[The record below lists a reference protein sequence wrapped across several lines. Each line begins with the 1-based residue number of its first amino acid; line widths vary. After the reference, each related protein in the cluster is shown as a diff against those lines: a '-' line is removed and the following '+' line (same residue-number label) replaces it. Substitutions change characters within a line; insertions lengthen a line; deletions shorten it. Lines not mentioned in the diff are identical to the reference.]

1 MKTKHLIF
9 ITEIIVISLLF
20 SACLKEDELVRPFTT
35 FKPVAIDDS
44 WTLSYPSAENIDS
57 MALVEVYNDLYAH
70 EKAWMVKSFLVFRN
84 GKLIAESYLKDD
96 AEIDH
101 YNAIWSCTKQVTGIA
116 TGFAV
121 TEGLIESVD
130 DPISKYLPDEVASH
144 PDKKDI
150 TLANLLTMRSGIY
163 FDNDTESD
171 VFRTHSTDNSVDYV
185 LSNELKWVPGTY
197 YQYNDGAP
205 QIVSAI
211 VQKVAGKTLASYT
224 KEKFFSKIGL
234 TRYEWKDYSDGIT
247 LGAFGLMMPAREL
260 AKVGQCVCDSGMWNN
275 EQVIPRDWLK
285 QMLTI
290 HITNAHGEDG
300 FGYFW
305 WISDERNLV
314 YTHGHGGQYA
324 VAYPQK
330 RLVMVMTSL
339 EQLGIDYFSP
349 EELFSFT
356 DRIVAIA
363 E

>member
-1 MKTKHLIF
+1 MKTKSLIHIPF
-9 ITEIIVISLLF
+9 IVALF
-20 SACLKEDELVRPFTT
+20 LCFSGCLKEDELTKPFTT
-35 FKPVAIDDS
+35 FKPVAIDDGWS
-44 WTLSYPSAENIDS
+44 LSCPSAENVDS
-57 MALVEVYNDLYAH
+57 LALVEIYNDLYAH

-121 TEGLIESVD
+121 TEGLIESLD
-130 DPISKYLPDEVASH
+130 DPISKYLSDEVASH

-150 TLANLLTMRSGIY
+150 TIENLLTMRSGIY
-163 FDNDTESD
+163 FDNGTEAD
-171 VFRTHSTDNSVDYV
+171 VFRTHSTESSVDYV
-185 LSNELKWVPGTY
+185 LGNELKWTPGTH

-211 VQKVAGKTLASYT
+211 IQKTTGMTLANYT
-224 KEKFFSKIGL
+224 KLKLFSKIGL

-260 AKVGQCVCDSGMWNN
+260 AKVGQCVCDSGMWNS

-285 QMLTI
+285 EMLTI
-290 HITNAHGEDG
+290 RIPNAHGDDG

-305 WISDERNLV
+305 WINDERNLV

-324 VAYPQK
+324 VAYPLK
-330 RLVMVMTSL
+330 RLVVVMTSL

-349 EELFSFT
+349 EELFTFT
-356 DRIVAIA
+356 DRINAIS